1 MKKQLL
7 TVATVLSL
15 LLVAASAFAQTGTV
29 RANIPFK
36 FVVNQATLPPGEYTL
51 TKLGQAGEVT
61 AIQRDGGK
69 EVKLVMPNHLESFK
83 PADKTKLVFRC
94 YGDRYFLSE
103 IWIEGSHSGRKLPK
117 SAHES
122 EVAMDFTSQDVVVL
136 ASLR

>member
-36 FVVNQATLPPGEYTL
+36 FVVSKQTLPAGEYTL
-51 TKLGQAGEVT
+51 SKMGQAGAVT
-61 AIQRDGGK
+61 AIQKDGGK
-69 EVKLVMPNHLESFK
+69 DVMLVVPNHLESRK
-83 PADKTKLVFRC
+83 AADKTKLVFRC

-103 IWIEGSHSGRKLPK
+103 IWIEGSQIGRTLPK

-122 EVAMDFTSQDVVVL
+122 EVAMDFTSHDVVVL